1 MKYLIYGVASV
12 MTSDEAAYAVLD
24 YATALAQSG
33 LADRV
38 DVPSVD
44 DYGMAATSSFIL
56 APAIGVLVQSAPDD
70 EPRSGDHP
78 VRRRPAHPHPRR
90 PGRPGPLT
98 GTVPPVSAP
107 DRSRTHARA
116 A

>member
-1 MKYLIYGVASV
+1 MRLRHGDRGVASRTSTEGWAMKYLIYGVASV

-70 EPRSGDHP
+70 EL
-78 VRRRPAHPHPRR
+78 
-90 PGRPGPLT
+90 GPETTQFAADL
-98 GTVPPVSAP
+98 
-107 DRSRTHARA
+107 RIRTHAVQAGRVH
-116 A
+116 

>member
-70 EPRSGDHP
+70 EL
-78 VRRRPAHPHPRR
+78 
-90 PGRPGPLT
+90 GPET
-98 GTVPPVSAP
+98 TQFAAEI
-107 DRSRTHARA
+107 RMRTHAVQAGRVL
-116 A
+116 

>member
-56 APAIGVLVQSAPDD
+56 APAIGVLVQSVPDD
-70 EPRSGDHP
+70 ELGPETTQFAADPR
-78 VRRRPAHPHPRR
+78 
-90 PGRPGPLT
+90 T
-98 GTVPPVSAP
+98 
-107 DRSRTHARA
+107 RTHAVQVGRVH
-116 A
+116 